1 MRQLQEKYLARK
13 KNLYFKF
20 VNLEKAFDR
29 VQRDVVLQDLRKA
42 GVEEWLVKTAQSMNR
57 NAQNRV
63 RVNGNFSDFLVHVGL
78 HQGSV

>member
-29 VQRDVVLQDLRKA
+29 VQSDVVLQDLRKA
-42 GVEEWLVKTAQSMNR
+42 GVEEWLVKTAQSMYR

-63 RVNGNFSDFLVHVGL
+63 RVNGNFSDFLVQVGL

>member
-29 VQRDVVLQDLRKA
+29 VHRDVVLQDLRKA
-42 GVEEWLVKTAQSMNR
+42 GVEEWLVKTAQSMYR

-63 RVNGNFSDFLVHVGL
+63 RVNGNFSDFLVQVEL